1 MTKKFIFIYFL
12 FIIFNLNLYAE
23 NSRYFEFDKGIITL
37 MYHRFD
43 EHKYPSTNIQMTEF
57 KKQIELI
64 EKLNIKYFDPK
75 NFDKKFNQVNTEKSI
90 MITID
95 DGFQSFYQNAWPLL
109 KSKKIPFLLFIST
122 SDVGKNGYINWDQI
136 LEIEKSGLGT
146 IGNHSHSHEYLAD
159 FTNENIILDI
169 KKSINI
175 FQNKL
180 GYNPIFFSYPFGEY
194 SNNLKKIT
202 SDLGFKFA
210 FGQHS
215 GVVDLTKDP
224 LELPRFPINEKYG
237 DLERFKFLINLLPF
251 QFKEILPQEKLI
263 INEQNPPD
271 VVISFFDNQKNL
283 NNINC
288 YSNEN
293 DKWRKSNLLFLSETK
308 IRIVIKEKF
317 TTERGRINC
326 SLNDSLGWRW
336 FGIQFVIL

>member
-1 MTKKFIFIYFL
+1 
-12 FIIFNLNLYAE
+12 
-23 NSRYFEFDKGIITL
+23 

-159 FTNENIILDI
+159 LTNENIILDI

-215 GVVDLTKDP
+215 GVVDLTKNP

>member
-1 MTKKFIFIYFL
+1 
-12 FIIFNLNLYAE
+12 
-23 NSRYFEFDKGIITL
+23 
-37 MYHRFD
+37 MYHRFN
-43 EHKYPSTNIQMTEF
+43 EHKYPSTNIQMSEF

-64 EKLNIKYFDPK
+64 EKLNIKYLDPK
-75 NFDKKFNQVNTEKSI
+75 SFNKKFNQVNTKKSI

-146 IGNHSHSHEYLAD
+146 IGNHSHSHEYLVD

-180 GYNPIFFSYPFGEY
+180 GYNPIYFSYPFGEY
-194 SNNLKKIT
+194 SNDLKKIT

-215 GVVDLTKDP
+215 GVVDLTKNP

-251 QFKEILPQEKLI
+251 QFKKILPQEKLI

>member
-12 FIIFNLNLYAE
+12 FIIFNLHLYAE
-23 NSRYFEFDKGIITL
+23 NNRYFEFDKGIITL

-43 EHKYPSTNIQMTEF
+43 EHKYPSTNIQMSEF

-64 EKLNIKYFDPK
+64 EELNIKYFDPK
-75 NFDKKFNQVNTEKSI
+75 NFNKKFNQVNTEKSI

-146 IGNHSHSHEYLAD
+146 IGNHSHSHEYLTD

-180 GYNPIFFSYPFGEY
+180 GYNPIYFSYPFGEY
-194 SNNLKKIT
+194 SNDLKKIT

-215 GVVDLTKDP
+215 GVLDLTKNP

>member
-1 MTKKFIFIYFL
+1 
-12 FIIFNLNLYAE
+12 
-23 NSRYFEFDKGIITL
+23 

-237 DLERFKFLINLLPF
+237 DLERFKSVVNLLPF
-251 QFKEILPQEKLI
+251 YYKNIFPKENYLSDINNPPEI
-263 INEQNPPD
+263 IIEFFSEQN
-271 VVISFFDNQKNL
+271 NL
-283 NNINC
+283 ENITC

-293 DKWRKSNLLFLSETK
+293 NKWRKSKTVFENDYKLK
-308 IRIVIKEKF
+308 ILINEKF

-326 SLNDSLGWRW
+326 SLNDKEGWRW
-336 FGIQFVIL
+336 FGIQFVIKKI